1 MPDLAAAQQFL
12 MTRGLDFGLNLL
24 AAIALWFVG
33 RWAIRIGTRLLGNV
47 VRRSGKVDPTL
58 ADYLSSVVS
67 VLLTILLILAI
78 LQLFG
83 VQTTSFAAL
92 LAGLGLA
99 IGTAW
104 GGLLA
109 HFAAGVFMQV
119 LRPFKVGDVISAGG
133 VTGTVKEL
141 GLFGTTIVT
150 ADNIVTI
157 VGNNKIFSDNIA
169 NYSAT
174 PHRRVDLTAK
184 IANTVDAGRCDRA
197 PEGTDRA
204 DPERA
209 RRSGAGRRRA
219 AVHAGRPAAVRASV
233 DAAGELLAGVL
244 RHQPRDSRDVPR
256 SAISDARNAGR
267 ASNPVTASTIRR
279 TKKAWPRPRFFRV
292 RRTERGAQRPPDFCV
307 ASACRPRTS
316 FHSAPSATG
325 TTAAPMPTST
335 ITFRYCRMNGMLP
348 KK

>member
-1 MPDLAAAQQFL
+1 MIDLATAQQFL

-24 AAIALWFVG
+24 AAIVLWFVG
-33 RWAIRIGTRLLGNV
+33 RWAIRIATRLLGKV

-58 ADYLSSVVS
+58 TDYLTSVVG

-78 LQLFG
+78 LQIFG

-119 LRPFKVGDVISAGG
+119 LRPFKIGDVISAGG

-157 VGNNKIFSDNIA
+157 VGNNKIF
-169 NYSAT
+169 
-174 PHRRVDLTAK
+174 
-184 IANTVDAGRCDRA
+184 
-197 PEGTDRA
+197 
-204 DPERA
+204 
-209 RRSGAGRRRA
+209 
-219 AVHAGRPAAVRASV
+219 
-233 DAAGELLAGVL
+233 
-244 RHQPRDSRDVPR
+244 
-256 SAISDARNAGR
+256 
-267 ASNPVTASTIRR
+267 
-279 TKKAWPRPRFFRV
+279 
-292 RRTERGAQRPPDFCV
+292 
-307 ASACRPRTS
+307 
-316 FHSAPSATG
+316 
-325 TTAAPMPTST
+325 
-335 ITFRYCRMNGMLP
+335 
-348 KK
+348 

>member
-1 MPDLAAAQQFL
+1 MLNLETVQQFL

-24 AAIALWFVG
+24 AAIALWFIG
-33 RWAIRIGTRLLGNV
+33 RWAIHVGTRLLGKV

-104 GGLLA
+104 GGLLS

-133 VTGTVKEL
+133 VTGTVKDL
-141 GLFGTTIVT
+141 GLFSTTIIT
-150 ADNIVTI
+150 ADNVVTI

-174 PHRRVDLTAK
+174 PYRRVDLTAK
-184 IANTVDAGRCDRA
+184 IANGVDAVEAINRLKAAVQKIPNVLTDPAPDVGVLQFT
-197 PEGTDRA
+197 PEGPLLFVRPSTQPANYWQVYCDTHRVILETFRDA
-204 DPERA
+204 QYPTPETPVA
-209 RRSGAGRRRA
+209 
-219 AVHAGRPAAVRASV
+219 H
-233 DAAGELLAGVL
+233 
-244 RHQPRDSRDVPR
+244 R
-256 SAISDARNAGR
+256 SA
-267 ASNPVTASTIRR
+267 
-279 TKKAWPRPRFFRV
+279 
-292 RRTERGAQRPPDFCV
+292 
-307 ASACRPRTS
+307 
-316 FHSAPSATG
+316 
-325 TTAAPMPTST
+325 
-335 ITFRYCRMNGMLP
+335 
-348 KK
+348 

>member
-1 MPDLAAAQQFL
+1 MLNLETAQQFL

-24 AAIALWFVG
+24 AAIALWFIG
-33 RWAIRIGTRLLGNV
+33 RWAIHVGTRLLGKV

-104 GGLLA
+104 GGLLS

-133 VTGTVKEL
+133 VTGTVKDL
-141 GLFGTTIVT
+141 GLFSTTIIT
-150 ADNIVTI
+150 TDNVVTI

-174 PHRRVDLTAK
+174 PYRRVDLTAK
-184 IANTVDAGRCDRA
+184 IANGVDAVEAINRLKAAVQKIPNVLTDPAPDVGVLQFT
-197 PEGTDRA
+197 PEGPLLFVRPSTQPANYWQVYCDTHRVILETFRDA
-204 DPERA
+204 QYPTPETPVA
-209 RRSGAGRRRA
+209 
-219 AVHAGRPAAVRASV
+219 H
-233 DAAGELLAGVL
+233 
-244 RHQPRDSRDVPR
+244 R
-256 SAISDARNAGR
+256 SA
-267 ASNPVTASTIRR
+267 
-279 TKKAWPRPRFFRV
+279 
-292 RRTERGAQRPPDFCV
+292 
-307 ASACRPRTS
+307 
-316 FHSAPSATG
+316 
-325 TTAAPMPTST
+325 
-335 ITFRYCRMNGMLP
+335 
-348 KK
+348 